1 LKYGEDV
8 DLSENEKKTHAYTVL
23 REWPSAREQLRLGQ
37 LYASE
42 HGINLGENLLANQ
55 QYHALSVYN
64 KLSTQTGTILENILE
79 WDGSFDQFAN
89 DMYSRIPLFLS
100 FDLDTI
106 ENELKRSAKEHHST
120 KKNRYIMNLLEQMNE
135 SVISG
140 SEDLQPS
147 SLECR
152 GTAQNILVRVWMNF
166 LIHTHYQPTSMRL
179 TAKAMEKT
187 STFCVQLYQLT
198 SKGRSLTHW
207 TTLTVFGISIEWS
220 KISIEWSLTF
230 LRAVVR

>member
-1 LKYGEDV
+1 MAAFQFAVNRITMNYGEDV
-8 DLSENEKKTHAYTVL
+8 NLSESEKLTHAYTVL
-23 REWPSAREQLRLGQ
+23 REWPSAREQLRSGQ
-37 LYASE
+37 LQASE

-89 DMYSRIPLFLS
+89 DIYSRIPLFLS
-100 FDLDTI
+100 SDLDTI

-120 KKNRYIMNLLEQMNE
+120 KKNCYIMNLLEQMNE

-147 SLECR
+147 SLECT
-152 GTAQNILVRVWMNF
+152 GTAQKYIG
-166 LIHTHYQPTSMRL
+166 TSMDEFFDSHPLPTNINEVDCQSNGKNLHFLR
-179 TAKAMEKT
+179 
-187 STFCVQLYQLT
+187 
-198 SKGRSLTHW
+198 
-207 TTLTVFGISIEWS
+207 SIEPTNIKREVS
-220 KISIEWSLTF
+220 DSLDYTNSF
-230 LRAVVR
+230 WNFN